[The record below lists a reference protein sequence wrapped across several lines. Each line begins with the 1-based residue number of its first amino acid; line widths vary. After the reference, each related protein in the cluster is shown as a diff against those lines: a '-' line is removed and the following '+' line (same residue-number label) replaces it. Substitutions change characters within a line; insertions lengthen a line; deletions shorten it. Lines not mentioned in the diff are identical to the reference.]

1 MKELELKNVQITG
14 GFWKKYQELVLNVV
28 IPYQWKILNDQIE
41 GIEKSHAVE
50 NFKIAAGVSKG
61 KFEGFVF
68 QDSDLYKWIEAVG
81 NALQIQKN
89 CDLEAKADEIIGYI
103 AAAQEPD
110 GYLNTWY
117 QLVEP
122 DKKWNNVLECHELYC
137 AGHFI
142 EAAVAY
148 YKGTGKETILNV
160 ACKLADHI
168 GTLFG
173 EEPAKKHGYPGHQE
187 LELALIKLY
196 DLTKKES
203 YLKLAEYFL
212 TVRGT
217 NDFYEEEFVKRGK
230 VCHWTQAVETEPNRR
245 YNQFSYKEYN
255 QFHLPVK
262 EQETAV
268 GHAVRG
274 VYMYTAMADLAYH
287 KGDSEMLDACRLLWN
302 DIVGKQMYINGS
314 IGSTPSGEAFS
325 RAYDLPN
332 DTNYSETCASL
343 GLIFFSFKML
353 QNEEQGKYADVIERA
368 FYNTVLAG
376 LGRDG
381 KHFFYV
387 NPLEMIPENNHNNPE
402 RNHIK
407 TVRQQWYA
415 CACCPPN
422 IARTLAGFGRYIYGT
437 NEEKRRIYVNMFADS
452 KASFFLGEDPFE
464 VEMKTSMPWEGIV
477 QVKVSGKG
485 SCTLA
490 IRIPQWANWWEI
502 RKGKEILDSHRGENG
517 YLLIEVPDSSNGEIS
532 VQFEMK
538 TRCVQADRRLH
549 YNAGKAAL
557 MRGPLLYC
565 LEGIDN
571 GAWLNELRI
580 DPQEKVSEEK
590 GIIAKEEA
598 VILRTQGVRKKGR
611 QTESL
616 YFDYEVNEEQT
627 ELTAIPYYLWNNRGE
642 HEMITWIPVV

>member
-1 MKELELKNVQITG
+1 MKELELKNVKITG
-14 GFWKKYQELVLNVV
+14 GFWKKYQDLVLNVV

-41 GIEKSHAVE
+41 GIEKSHAIE
-50 NFKIAAGVSKG
+50 NFRIAAGVSEG
-61 KFEGFVF
+61 KFEGFIF

-89 CDLEAKADEIIGYI
+89 SELEEKADEVIGYI
-103 AAAQEPD
+103 AAAQEED

-122 DKKWNNVLECHELYC
+122 DRKWNNVLECHELYC
-137 AGHFI
+137 AGHLI

-160 ACKLADHI
+160 ACKFADHI
-168 GTLFG
+168 CTLFG
-173 EEPAKKHGYPGHQE
+173 EEPGKKHGYPGHQE
-187 LELALIKLY
+187 IELALIKLY
-196 DLTKKES
+196 DLTQRER

-212 TVRGT
+212 SARGT
-217 NDFYEEEFVKRGK
+217 NDYYEEEFEKRGK
-230 VCHWTQAVETEPNRR
+230 ISHWTQAVEAEPNRR

-262 EQETAV
+262 EQDTAV

-274 VYMYTAMADLAYH
+274 VYMYTAMADLASH
-287 KGDSEMLDACRLLWN
+287 TNDPQLLNACRLLWK
-302 DIVGKQMYINGS
+302 DITEKQMYINGS

-343 GLIFFSFKML
+343 GLIFFSQKML
-353 QNEEQGKYADVIERA
+353 LNEEKSQYADVIERA

-387 NPLEMIPENNHNNPE
+387 NPLEMIPDNNHNNPE

-407 TVRQQWYA
+407 TERQQWYA

-422 IARTLAGFGRYIYGT
+422 IARTIAGFGRYIYGL
-437 NEEKRRIYVNMFADS
+437 NEKERRIYVNMFADS
-452 KASFFLGEDPFE
+452 KASFELGEDEFE
-464 VEMKTSMPWEGIV
+464 VEMKTQIPWQGGV
-477 QVKVSGKG
+477 QIKVSGGG
-485 SCTLA
+485 SCSLA
-490 IRIPQWANWWEI
+490 VRIPQWANWWQI
-502 RKGKEILDSHRGENG
+502 RNEKEELSFYRGENG
-517 YLLIEVPDSSNGEIS
+517 YLMIDLPEASDTEIFI
-532 VQFEMK
+532 QFEVK
-538 TRCVQADRRLH
+538 TRYVQADRRVR
-549 YNAGKAAL
+549 YNAGKVAL

-571 GAWLNELRI
+571 DSWLNELRI
-580 DPQEKVSEEK
+580 DLQGDVREDNR
-590 GIIAKEEA
+590 IIADEDA
-598 VILRTQGVRKKGR
+598 IVLRTCGIRKKGR
-611 QTESL
+611 QEETL
-616 YFDYEVNEEQT
+616 YMDYQKNEEKT
-627 ELTAIPYYLWNNRGE
+627 ELTAVPYYLWNNRGE
-642 HEMITWIPVV
+642 HEMITWIPIV